1 MSEPGR
7 RIVLKTVRKDVSRYV
22 ESDLARATTLTL
34 TGSTAEVVDQI
45 NARSILAVRWL
56 WDSPNRSV
64 GQAVHA
70 RRSTARVFRVAP
82 HRVPVGFRR

>member
-7 RIVLKTVRKDVSRYV
+7 RIDIKTVRKDVSRYV

-34 TGSTAEVVDQI
+34 TGSTAEVVDQS

-56 WDSPNRSV
+56 NVPEPVSGTGGACPPLDRTGLS
-64 GQAVHA
+64 G
-70 RRSTARVFRVAP
+70 STT
-82 HRVPVGFRR
+82 

>member
-7 RIVLKTVRKDVSRYV
+7 RIDIKTVRKDVSRYV

-45 NARSILAVRWL
+45 NARFNPRC
-56 WDSPNRSV
+56 R
-64 GQAVHA
+64 
-70 RRSTARVFRVAP
+70 FRVAES
-82 HRVPVGFRR
+82 RAELTVC